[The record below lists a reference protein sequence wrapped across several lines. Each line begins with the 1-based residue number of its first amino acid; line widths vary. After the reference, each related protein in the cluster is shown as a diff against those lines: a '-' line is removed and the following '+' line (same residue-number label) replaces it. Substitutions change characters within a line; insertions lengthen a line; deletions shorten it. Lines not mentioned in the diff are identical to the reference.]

1 MTGLSRAFQRPVDRP
16 PMSPTEAPAA
26 PAADPAAFFAAP
38 PSSPLDLLQARAR
51 FLADSASA
59 DKFESAVMEA
69 RDGKNAP
76 LASAGSWLIGEYA
89 KALEFIDG
97 NDELSLFIQGSS
109 ELELGRHAA
118 SAATLANSASSKD
131 PALAAVALQALLAD
145 QQEDAFRQALPKA
158 KLTEADQAFF
168 EGRSAELDGDYAE
181 AVACFR
187 RALELESNHDGAR
200 FRVAF
205 RADLHGDDA
214 TAIREYEA
222 FLDRRPIPVS
232 ALINLG
238 VLYEDRND
246 FERACGCF
254 GAVLRRD
261 PGNAVARMY
270 FHDAH
275 DSLDMFYDENL
286 EMKEDQLMKVLRTPI
301 TDFELSVRAR
311 NCLTNMDIRAL
322 GELVSHTEAEL
333 LEFKNF
339 GETSLNEIKRLLV
352 LKGLRLGMRREDG
365 SFIIPEE
372 FDAVKSVNL
381 ETELAWLGP
390 LSEEQKEAL
399 ELQISTLNLSV
410 RCHRALVERLNLQRV
425 GDILLYSEEDL
436 LGMPNFGITSLNELQ
451 NKLEEFGLRLRSGR
465 GEEYS
470 GDMPEDNAASL

>member
-1 MTGLSRAFQRPVDRP
+1 MTL
-16 PMSPTEAPAA
+16 TEAPAA

-38 PSSPLDLLQARAR
+38 PSTPTELLHARAR
-51 FLADSASA
+51 FLADTASA
-59 DKFESAVMEA
+59 DKFESAVREA
-69 RDGKNAP
+69 RDGNNAP
-76 LASAGSWLIGEYA
+76 LAAAGSWLTGEYA
-89 KALEFIDG
+89 KALQFVADDNSDLAQFIK
-97 NDELSLFIQGSS
+97 GSS
-109 ELELGRHAA
+109 ELELGHHAA
-118 SAATLANSASSKD
+118 SAETLKTAAASSD
-131 PALAAVALQALLAD
+131 PALAAAALQALLAD
-145 QQEDAFRQALPKA
+145 QQHEPFRTALAKA
-158 KLTEADQAFF
+158 KLTPADQAFF
-168 EGRSAELDGDYAE
+168 EGREAELDGDYSA

-187 RALELESNHDGAR
+187 RSLEIDPQHDGAR
-200 FRVAF
+200 FRTAF

-222 FLDRRPIPVS
+222 FLDRRPIMVS

-238 VLYEDRND
+238 ILYEDRND

-261 PGNAVARMY
+261 PSNAIARMY

-311 NCLTNMDIRAL
+311 NCLTNMDIRML

-339 GETSLNEIKRLLV
+339 GETSLNEIKRLLHI
-352 LKGLRLGMRREDG
+352 KGLRLGMRREDG

-372 FDAVKSVNL
+372 FDAVRSVNL
-381 ETELAWLGP
+381 ETELAWHGP
-390 LSEEQKEAL
+390 LTEEQKEAL

-451 NKLEEFGLRLRSGR
+451 NKLEEFGLHLRSGR
-465 GEEYS
+465 GEEYA
-470 GDMPEDNAASL
+470 DENADDSAPA

>member
-1 MTGLSRAFQRPVDRP
+1 MKSLFRASWRPRTVLA
-16 PMSPTEAPAA
+16 MSPTEAPAA

-38 PSSPLDLLQARAR
+38 PVTPTELMEARGR
-51 FLADSASA
+51 FLADAGSAE
-59 DKFESAVMEA
+59 KFEAAVREA
-69 RDGKNAP
+69 REGNNAP
-76 LASAGSWLIGEYA
+76 LAAAGSWLVGDYR
-89 KALEFIDG
+89 KALEHVDG
-97 NDELSLFIQGSS
+97 DGDLALFIKGSS
-109 ELELGRHAA
+109 ELELGLHAE
-118 SAATLANSASSKD
+118 SAATLGGAVAGADSALTS
-131 PALAAVALQALLAD
+131 VALQALLAD
-145 QQEDAFRQALPKA
+145 HQEEAFRKALSKA
-158 KLTEADQAFF
+158 KLGAADEAYFA
-168 EGRSAELDGDYAE
+168 GRVAELDGNYDE
-181 AVACFR
+181 AVACYR
-187 RALELESNHDGAR
+187 RALEADAGHDAAR
-200 FRVAF
+200 FRIAF
-205 RADLHGDDA
+205 RADLHGDDE
-214 TAIREYEA
+214 TAIAEYES
-222 FLDRRPIPVS
+222 FLERRPIPVS

-238 VLYEDRND
+238 ILYEDRND

-261 PGNAVARMY
+261 PANPIARMY

-311 NCLTNMDIRAL
+311 NCLTNMDIRVL

-339 GETSLNEIKRLLV
+339 GETSLNEIKRLLSM
-352 LKGLRLGMRREDG
+352 KGLRLGMRREDG

-390 LSEEQKEAL
+390 LTEEQKEAL

-410 RCHRALVERLNLQRV
+410 RCHRALVERLNLHRV

-465 GEEYS
+465 GEEYA
-470 GDMPEDNAASL
+470 GETAEEGAAS